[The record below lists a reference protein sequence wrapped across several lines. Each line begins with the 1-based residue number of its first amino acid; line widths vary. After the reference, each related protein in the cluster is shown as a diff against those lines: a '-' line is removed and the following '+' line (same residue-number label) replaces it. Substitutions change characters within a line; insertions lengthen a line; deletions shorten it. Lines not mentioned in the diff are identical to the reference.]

1 MSKKSQ
7 SQFRHPSR
15 RVAAK
20 MATRQAVIDT
30 YVGALMVA
38 VFELAKRLGCQD
50 TVADEVSV
58 LVAEKFLLNAEENLV
73 RYPTPQRYANVATR
87 HARISFERS
96 ERAQRAEGA
105 ALVPVVD
112 SDGNV
117 HHRVGRPME
126 SGDVVVGDSDTT
138 RFDLHVGSQESMDD
152 RVIEA
157 LEAAD
162 MVDLCF
168 EGVDP
173 RSAEWV
179 IKVDGYG
186 YTVVEVALEAKLERE
201 TVQRHIGVA
210 RKQFKANYER
220 ITRSRE
226 SVSAS

>member
-7 SQFRHPSR
+7 SQSRHPSR
-15 RVAAK
+15 RVAAGL
-20 MATRQAVIDT
+20 AARQAALDT
-30 YVGALMVA
+30 YVGELMRA
-38 VFELAKRLGCQD
+38 AYKLARRLGCQHAA
-50 TVADEVSV
+50 ADEISS
-58 LVAEKFLLNAEENLV
+58 LVVEKFLLNAEENIV

-105 ALVPVVD
+105 ALVPMVD

-117 HHRVGRPME
+117 FHRVARPME
-126 SGDVVVGDSDTT
+126 SGDAVVGDSDTT
-138 RFDLHVGSQESMDD
+138 RFDLHAGSQESMDD
-152 RVIEA
+152 QVIEA

-173 RSAEWV
+173 RAAEWV

-186 YTVVEVALEAKLERE
+186 FTVTEVAREVKLKRE

-220 ITRSRE
+220 IFRSPE
-226 SVSAS
+226 EVSAS